1 MPVWR
6 GGTEG
11 PLWSV
16 CRLKKKK
23 TEQKREAKSV
33 YSLHLGEKKSSF
45 FLIMEEASPRAPS
58 LSSCLSLL
66 FHPLGPSKSTRKPRT
81 RRTKS
86 PSPLFS
92 QKVYFVE
99 GLPSLG
105 YRPCGYLSLTVD
117 NVKPRSLCKPQRDPF
132 EVCIAPLKIRIKK
145 KRK

>member
-1 MPVWR
+1 M
-6 GGTEG
+6 
-11 PLWSV
+11 
-16 CRLKKKK
+16 
-23 TEQKREAKSV
+23 
-33 YSLHLGEKKSSF
+33 HLGEKKSSF

-92 QKVYFVE
+92 QVYFVE

-145 KRK
+145 KKEIIICVTHTSEACLTINKLEVAL